1 MIQGHLAV
9 PSAFYMALRTPGK
22 LPYSPKDSLWKG
34 HELVIKSQV
43 FRYKGAVT
51 VTVMAKL
58 ALELPPVLHSTH
70 QQVVFFF
77 NGKFYFKKIN

>member
-1 MIQGHLAV
+1 M
-9 PSAFYMALRTPGK
+9 
-22 LPYSPKDSLWKG
+22 G

-70 QQVVFFF
+70 QQVVFFLMG
-77 NGKFYFKKIN
+77 NSIFKKLINLL

>member
-1 MIQGHLAV
+1 M
-9 PSAFYMALRTPGK
+9 
-22 LPYSPKDSLWKG
+22 G

-77 NGKFYFKKIN
+77 LMGNSILKKLINLL